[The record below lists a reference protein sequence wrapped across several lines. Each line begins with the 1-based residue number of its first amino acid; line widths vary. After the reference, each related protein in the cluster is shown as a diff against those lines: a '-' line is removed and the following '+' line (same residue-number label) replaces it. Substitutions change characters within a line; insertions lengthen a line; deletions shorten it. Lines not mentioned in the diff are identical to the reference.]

1 MTMTRSRGSGK
12 AAAKVT
18 AEPAPYVPFHQK
30 YRPQTFAEVVGQ
42 EPVVRALTNA
52 ITQGRIAPAYL
63 FEGVRGTGKTS
74 SARIL
79 AKSLNCQRV
88 DGPTPTPCG
97 TCEVCRSIA
106 AGSDLDVT
114 EIDAASNTGV
124 ENIRRLVEES
134 HLSAMRTRYRV
145 WIIDEVHKLSS
156 AAMNALLKTLE
167 EPPQRVVSILATTEA
182 EKVLPTI
189 ISRCQRYRFGQI
201 GLEPMADHLSWIA
214 GQEDI
219 EIDSAAIGRI
229 AQASGGGLRDA
240 ESLLDQVSLLSA
252 PVTVAQ
258 IDWLTG
264 AVPEQALLEM
274 VSGMI
279 APDPTLALDLSVSLF
294 DQVQALVR
302 QGKPPMAVLEGLTR
316 MVQMLMQAKY
326 TDAPPRLTPV
336 MPQTWEHLLGLARLA
351 DIQILRKVNAMLRA
365 AEPQI
370 RQSHSPRLWLE
381 SLMLEVAGLMS
392 QKEAE

>member
-1 MTMTRSRGSGK
+1 
-12 AAAKVT
+12 V
-18 AEPAPYVPFHQK
+18 Q
-30 YRPQTFAEVVGQ
+30 
-42 EPVVRALTNA
+42 ALTNA
-52 ITQGRIAPAYL
+52 ITQNRIAPAYL

-79 AKSLNCQRV
+79 AKSLNCQRA

-167 EPPQRVVSILATTEA
+167 EPPQRVVFILATTES

-214 GQEDI
+214 GQEGI
-219 EIDSAAIGRI
+219 EMDSAAIGRI

-240 ESLLDQVSLLSA
+240 ESLLDQVSLLPA

-279 APDPTLALDLSVSLF
+279 APDPMLDPNLTVSLVE
-294 DQVQALVR
+294 QVQRLIGQSKA
-302 QGKPPMAVLEGLTR
+302 PMAVLEGLTR
-316 MVQMLMQAKY
+316 MVQLVMQARY
-326 TDAPPRLTPV
+326 AGDPPSLTPV
-336 MPQTWEHLLGLARLA
+336 TLDTWETLKILTLLA
-351 DIQILRKVNAMLRA
+351 DIQTLRQVNAMLRA

-370 RQSHSPRLWLE
+370 RQAHSPRLWLE

-392 QKEAE
+392 QQAEGCCSTTT

>member
-1 MTMTRSRGSGK
+1 MTTTRTRDSK

-18 AEPAPYVPFHQK
+18 AVEPVPYVPFHQK

-42 EPVVRALTNA
+42 EPVVQALTNA

-79 AKSLNCQRV
+79 AKSLNCQRA

-106 AGSDLDVT
+106 AGADLDVT
-114 EIDAASNTGV
+114 EIDAASHTGV

-167 EPPQRVVSILATTEA
+167 EPPQRVVFILATTEA

-201 GLEPMADHLSWIA
+201 GLEPMADHLNWIA
-214 GQEDI
+214 GQEGI
-219 EIDSAAIGRI
+219 EISADAISRI

-240 ESLLDQVSLLSA
+240 ESLLDQVSLLPA

-279 APDPTLALDLSVSLF
+279 APDPMLDSNLTVSLVE
-294 DQVQALVR
+294 QVQRLIG
-302 QGKPPMAVLEGLTR
+302 QGKSPMSVLEGLTR
-316 MVQMLMQAKY
+316 MVQLVIQAKY

-336 MPQTWEHLLGLARLA
+336 MPATWEHLLELARPA
-351 DIQILRKVNAMLRA
+351 DIQTLRQLNAMLRA

-370 RQSHSPRLWLE
+370 RQAHSPRLWLE
-381 SLMLEVAGLMS
+381 SLMLEVTELLS
-392 QKEAE
+392 QEGAE